1 MAKAPV
7 KKVSAPAKKSVAK
20 PKAKTSSANI
30 EKVTEDILAKLKSL
44 GIEPAI
50 QADLEWCIGSYRY
63 DRNATGLV
71 DAIGKALVVLKEAHA
86 KKTKGV
92 TATLLSNMESVLN
105 G

>member
-44 GIEPAI
+44 DIEHPM

-71 DAIGKALVVLKEAHA
+71 ESVSRALTVLKEAHA
-86 KKTKGV
+86 KKTKGI
-92 TATLLSNMESVLN
+92 TAALISTIEEVL